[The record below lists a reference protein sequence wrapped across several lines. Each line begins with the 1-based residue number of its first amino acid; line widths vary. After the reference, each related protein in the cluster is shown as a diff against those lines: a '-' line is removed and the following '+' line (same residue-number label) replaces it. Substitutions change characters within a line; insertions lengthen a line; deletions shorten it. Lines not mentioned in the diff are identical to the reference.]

1 MKTYEELIKKANS
14 LNLNDAELFGAFYEA
29 GIIKII
35 TIFIGIYNDMPI
47 VVFFPYF
54 IPDNDNDFDKI
65 YNFFLQIMDKVTQNK
80 YIFIYINCY
89 IDIFSCRYIFII

>member
-1 MKTYEELIKKANS
+1 
-14 LNLNDAELFGAFYEA
+14 
-29 GIIKII
+29 
-35 TIFIGIYNDMPI
+35 MPI

-65 YNFFLQIMDKVTQNK
+65 YNYFLQIMDKVTKNK